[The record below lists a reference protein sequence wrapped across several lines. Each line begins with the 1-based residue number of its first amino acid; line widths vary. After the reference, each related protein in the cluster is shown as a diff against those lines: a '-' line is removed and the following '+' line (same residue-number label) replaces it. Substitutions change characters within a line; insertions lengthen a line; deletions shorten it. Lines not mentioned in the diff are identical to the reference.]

1 MTVQS
6 EVIILL
12 FFFFYI
18 IITNWIKVSFLKRNL
33 VDTKIPINPVYFQ
46 LGTLAQ

>member
-1 MTVQS
+1 MTVQP

-12 FFFFYI
+12 FFFYI
-18 IITNWIKVSFLKRNL
+18 IITNWIKVLFLKRYL
-33 VDTKIPINPVYFQ
+33 VDTKIPINLVYLE